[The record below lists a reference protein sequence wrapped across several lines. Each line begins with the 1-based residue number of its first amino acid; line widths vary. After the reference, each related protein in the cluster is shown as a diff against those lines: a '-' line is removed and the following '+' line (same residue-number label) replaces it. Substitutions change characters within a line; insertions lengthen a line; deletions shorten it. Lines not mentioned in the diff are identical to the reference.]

1 MASWTVL
8 KTSDLQFEKI
18 RHSMHSMEEM
28 EHDFLD
34 KLSKIALLPASVS
47 YLKVA

>member
-1 MASWTVL
+1 L
-8 KTSDLQFEKI
+8 KTSDLQFGKI
-18 RHSMHSMEEM
+18 RHSMHSMDEM
-28 EHDFLD
+28 KHYFLD